1 MNLTSIGLLIYI
13 VKVKPMNS
21 SYLNFIEFFN
31 ESILYLCTGLIA
43 GMTDYNPEREVEVT
57 DE

>member
-1 MNLTSIGLLIYI
+1 M
-13 VKVKPMNS
+13 KVKPMNS

-43 GMTDYNPEREVEVT
+43 GMTDYNPEREVGVT